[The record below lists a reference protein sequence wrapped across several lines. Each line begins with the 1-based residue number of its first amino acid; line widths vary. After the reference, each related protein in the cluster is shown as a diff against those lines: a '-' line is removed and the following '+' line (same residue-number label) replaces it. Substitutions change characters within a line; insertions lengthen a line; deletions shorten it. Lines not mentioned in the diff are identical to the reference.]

1 MSDSVELSLSDS
13 LLFSSSNDMKISQ
26 YSSWPKEWGDPKTLT
41 PGPWTTL
48 RTGPRTPSTDPP
60 YGPPQKIAEKNDA
73 ENINRND
80 KKI

>member
-48 RTGPRTPSTDPP
+48 QTGPRTPSTDPP
-60 YGPPQKIAEKNDA
+60 YGPPQKIAETK
-73 ENINRND
+73 RCR
-80 KKI
+80 KYKQK

>member
-1 MSDSVELSLSDS
+1 MLDSVELSLSDS

-41 PGPWTTL
+41 PYEPGPWTTL

-60 YGPPQKIAEKNDA
+60 LRTTPKNSRKKTMQKI
-73 ENINRND
+73 
-80 KKI
+80 

>member
-13 LLFSSSNDMKISQ
+13 SLFSSSNDMKISQ

-48 RTGPRTPSTDPP
+48 RTPSTDPP
-60 YGPPQKIAEKNDA
+60 YGPPQKIAEKK
-73 ENINRND
+73 RCR
-80 KKI
+80 KYKQK